1 MPCSIIKLVA
11 NFNEFVES
19 HAFNYR
25 WINKKVHIQGVVFF
39 QERAIQYSMPSL
51 CKNTTTRL
59 RRTSAVDGT
68 F

>member
-1 MPCSIIKLVA
+1 MTCSIIKLVA

-25 WINKKVHIQGVVFF
+25 WISKKVHIQGGVFF

-51 CKNTTTRL
+51 CKNTTTQ
-59 RRTSAVDGT
+59 
-68 F
+68 